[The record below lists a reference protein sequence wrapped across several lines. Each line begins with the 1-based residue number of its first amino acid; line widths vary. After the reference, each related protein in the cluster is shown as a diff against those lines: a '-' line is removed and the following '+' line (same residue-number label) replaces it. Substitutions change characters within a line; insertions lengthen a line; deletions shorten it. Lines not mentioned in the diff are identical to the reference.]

1 MSNRWFQVLAKGES
15 PDPKG
20 YDAYI
25 AAVETR
31 AGLAQWSAVLPSH
44 LAEADRKTILDF
56 AKRID
61 SKPEAGKMLSFDP
74 KPLHRWTLV
83 AIDKDQTMFQL
94 LGLARQLMKPLK
106 DLACRRILIDLRQ
119 LGQTQVLP
127 FIDAVVAAQRTLQ
140 FKAPKYQQK
149 PVDSKAAPAT
159 RLDLLLSADQDREAA
174 LQRAQAVDANAAAA
188 NEARY
193 LIMQAGN
200 DLTPKRYVAT
210 LKKLATEGGLGFEFI
225 SQKKLQT
232 LGAGAFLAV
241 AQGSAHEDA
250 GIVKLT
256 YEPTK
261 KKGIKL
267 LCLVGKGIT
276 FDTGGTNLKSAAYMW
291 GMHRDMAGSAVAYAL
306 VQLASREK
314 WPMRVT
320 AYLAIADNA
329 TGSRA
334 YRQNDVVTALSGKTI
349 EIVHTDAEGR
359 MVLADTLHLAA
370 KEKPDLILDFATLTG
385 ACVAAISTVYAGAFT
400 NRPAWHPAIISAGAA
415 TGERL
420 WPFPLDPDFGECLK
434 SDIADIKQCRLTGG
448 VDHIE
453 AAIFLQEF
461 VGKDV
466 PWIHLDLAAAEN
478 SGGLAHVDTEVTG
491 FGVRVGERL
500 IKALLLE
507 SEKSS

>member
-1 MSNRWFQVLAKGES
+1 MSNRWFQVLSQGET
-15 PDPKG
+15 PDPLS
-20 YDAYI
+20 YDACI
-25 AAVETR
+25 VALETR
-31 AGLAQWSAVLPSH
+31 AGLAQWAEILPSQMP
-44 LAEADRKTILDF
+44 ADNRKAILEL
-56 AKRID
+56 AKRLE
-61 SKPEAGKMLSFDP
+61 SKAEAGKILSFDP
-74 KPLHRWTLV
+74 RPLHRWTGV
-83 AIDKDQTMFQL
+83 AIDKDQSMFQL
-94 LGLARQLMKPLK
+94 LGIGRQLLKPLK
-106 DLACRRILIDLRQ
+106 DLACRRILVDVRH
-119 LGQTQVLP
+119 LGADQVLP
-127 FIDAVVAAQRTLQ
+127 FIDAVLSAQRALH
-140 FKAPKYQQK
+140 FKAPKYSGK
-149 PVDSKAAPAT
+149 PSDAKASSPARLDILLGSKQDNKAAQ
-159 RLDLLLSADQDREAA
+159 L
-174 LQRAQAVDANAAAA
+174 RAQAADANGAAA
-188 NEARY
+188 NDARY

-200 DLTPKRYVAT
+200 DLTPKRYVQT
-210 LKKLATEGGLGFEFI
+210 LKKQAMESELGFEFL

-241 AQGSAHEDA
+241 AQGSAHQDA

-256 YEPTK
+256 YEPAK
-261 KKGIKL
+261 KKGVKH

-276 FDTGGTNLKSAAYMW
+276 FDTGGTNLKSAAHMW

-306 VQLASREK
+306 IQLATRER
-314 WPMRVT
+314 WPIRIT
-320 AYLAIADNA
+320 AFLAIADNA
-329 TGSRA
+329 AGSHA

-359 MVLADTLHLAA
+359 MILADTLHLAA

-385 ACVAAISTVYAGAFT
+385 ACVAAISTLYTGAFT
-400 NRPAWHPAIISAGAA
+400 NRPAWHQEIITAGQE

-466 PWIHLDLAAAEN
+466 PWIHLDLSAAEN

-500 IKALLLE
+500 IKSLLLE
-507 SEKSS
+507 D